1 MAGNTRQMANR
12 FKSVISRTS
21 LIPAHLALRE
31 TGDNMTALDS
41 SIETL
46 TAEHTALTQKL
57 EQIDLQYK
65 VERPALVK
73 ELNQLARALSAL
85 TGKPVPGAN
94 QTARK
99 QMSEEGKA
107 AIRAGLER
115 ARLAKKAAAGA
126 QTPSSAQAATSAVS
140 APKPAPSASVAEAK
154 KESGDKTPH
163 RR

>member
-1 MAGNTRQMANR
+1 
-12 FKSVISRTS
+12 
-21 LIPAHLALRE
+21 
-31 TGDNMTALDS
+31 MTALDS

-46 TAEHTALTQKL
+46 TAEHATLTQKL

-94 QTARK
+94 QSARK
-99 QMSEEGKA
+99 PMSEEGKA

-115 ARLAKKAAAGA
+115 ARLAKKGGA
-126 QTPSSAQAATSAVS
+126 SNQPTLTAQVATSAVS
-140 APKPAPSASVAEAK
+140 APKPSPASVPVSENK
-154 KESGDKTPH
+154 KEAGDKAPH

>member
-1 MAGNTRQMANR
+1 MSA
-12 FKSVISRTS
+12 
-21 LIPAHLALRE
+21 RE

-46 TAEHTALTQKL
+46 TAEHTTLTQKL

-126 QTPSSAQAATSAVS
+126 QTPVSAQATTPVES
-140 APKPAPSASVAEAK
+140 APKPPTPSASVAEAK
-154 KESGDKTPH
+154 KESGEKGSQ